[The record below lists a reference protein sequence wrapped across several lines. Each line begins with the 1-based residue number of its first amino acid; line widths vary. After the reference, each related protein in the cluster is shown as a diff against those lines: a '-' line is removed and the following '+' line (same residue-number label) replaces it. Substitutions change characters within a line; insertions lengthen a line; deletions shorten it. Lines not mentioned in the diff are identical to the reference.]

1 MRDQGKQKSLKFEG
15 TIETD
20 GIGVSVIKQNF
31 STSRK
36 QPGESSSKVKSKN
49 MDEDE
54 DQVKHVETLTRS
66 QHAELQ
72 GKCVLIDPNR
82 RDLLYCMKEDS
93 TIDNKKLF
101 RFTQSTRSKL
111 TRHFKKLQKKIK
123 TISGE
128 ISRRRTFEAKIIK
141 RKALNIS

>member
-1 MRDQGKQKSLKFEG
+1 MRDQGKRKSLKFEG

-20 GIGVSVIKQNF
+20 GIGVSVIKQDF

-36 QPGESSSKVKSKN
+36 QPGEN
-49 MDEDE
+49 E
-54 DQVKHVETLTRS
+54 DQVKHVEILTRS

-101 RFTQSTRSKL
+101 RFTQ
-111 TRHFKKLQKKIK
+111 
-123 TISGE
+123 
-128 ISRRRTFEAKIIK
+128 
-141 RKALNIS
+141 